1 MHVYFVRHGETDLNL
16 RYVHQSAS
24 TPLNERGFDQARSV
38 AEMLRPMNATL
49 LVSSNYERA
58 AQTAR
63 MIGLSIGL
71 LPTYAQLFHEVE
83 RPSTFAD
90 KSLLSISTVW
100 YLFLSVIH
108 RNNPKWRYKD
118 GENFFD
124 IYSRILRSFHYIESL
139 TEAHQT
145 IIVVSH
151 SAYISL
157 MIAYMC
163 HGEKLSLRELVVA
176 LLNVNELKNCG
187 VEHVEYVGPTAKGT
201 CAWMLRS

>member
-1 MHVYFVRHGETDLNL
+1 MHVYFVRHGETDLN
-16 RYVHQSAS
+16 RRSVHQSPS
-24 TPLNERGFDQARSV
+24 TPLNVRGFDQARSV
-38 AEMLRPMNATL
+38 GEELRPMNATL

-71 LPTYAQLFHEVE
+71 EPTYSGYFREVE
-83 RPSTFAD
+83 RPSVFAE
-90 KSLLSISTVW
+90 KSLLSLRTIW

-124 IYSRILRSFHYIESL
+124 IYSRIQKSFHYIESL
-139 TEAHQT
+139 TEAHET

-157 MIAYMC
+157 MITYMC
-163 HGEKLSLRELVVA
+163 HSNSLSLRELVTA
-176 LLNVNELKNCG
+176 LLNINELKNCDIQ
-187 VEHVEYVGPTAKGT
+187 HVEYVGPTAKGT
-201 CAWMLRS
+201 CAWLLK